1 MSPKKESAAKAA
13 KPVSE
18 KKKLSDK
25 KKKEVIAGVIEALR
39 ELYPDAGCSLDNP
52 DGEPWKLLVAARLS
66 AQCTDERV
74 NIVTKD
80 LFAAFPTAQA
90 MADAELCDIEKYIRP
105 CGLYHGKARSI
116 KESCTML
123 CEKYGGRVPD
133 TMEEL
138 LGLPGVGRKI
148 ANLILG
154 DVYGK
159 GGIVAD
165 THCIRIT
172 GRLGLCEKQD
182 PLFTERTLDPLVPKE
197 EQSALCHRLV
207 DFGRDVCC
215 ARSPHCS
222 ECILKDRGLCGGNKA

>member
-18 KKKLSDK
+18 KKSLSDK

-74 NIVTKD
+74 NVVTKE
-80 LFAAFPTAQA
+80 LFAAFPTVQA
-90 MADAELCDIEKYIRP
+90 MADAELSGIEEYIRP
-105 CGLYHGKARSI
+105 CGLYHGKAKSI
-116 KESCTML
+116 KESCTVL

-172 GRLGLCEKQD
+172 GRLGLTEKQD
-182 PLFTERTLDPLVPKE
+182 PLCTERTLDPLVPKE

-215 ARSPHCS
+215 ARNPHCA
-222 ECILKDRGLCGGNKA
+222 ECILKDRGLCGGSGA